1 MDNEVYITKN
11 RCKHIHN
18 QVYTISTNPGKCPKK
33 LPICTVWI
41 IKYEQQQFSSDFTI
55 RTASVL

>member
-1 MDNEVYITKN
+1 MKFTLPKIGVNTYIIK
-11 RCKHIHN
+11 
-18 QVYTISTNPGKCPKK
+18 YTQLAQIQENVQKK
-33 LPICTVWI
+33 LPICTIWI